1 MEFSKK
7 SKWLVLLL
15 LILSCIVC
23 YFIGFKTGIIA
34 AIIAGLVL
42 EACFWIGLFKIKPYW
57 PK

>member
-15 LILSCIVC
+15 LMLGCIVC
-23 YFIGFKTGIIA
+23 YIVGFNAGIVA
-34 AIIAGLVL
+34 AVVLGLIL
-42 EACFWIGLFKIKPYW
+42 EAFFWMGIFKIKPYW

>member
-15 LILSCIVC
+15 LALSCIVF
-23 YFIGFKTGIIA
+23 YVIGFKMGIIA
-34 AIIAGLVL
+34 AVIAGIVL
-42 EACFWIGLFKIKPYW
+42 EAGFWIGLFKIKPYW